1 MSPWIPFS
9 SARKRLRRWLT
20 PRGSKYA
27 FATWVVVA
35 LIATKWLYDA
45 YSLDRNVETWGN
57 AVYWNSY
64 DSSFTP
70 WPHLGEDLTNRC
82 ANQHSV
88 CELISVPDLSS
99 MDRAIHGFLNITIPF
114 TNIPI
119 APLIAVGIMA
129 ASAYGVYRNY
139 RNATHS

>member
-1 MSPWIPFS
+1 MSPFLVCSEAIATMADPKR
-9 SARKRLRRWLT
+9 RKV
-20 PRGSKYA
+20 A

-64 DSSFTP
+64 DSSFAP

-82 ANQHSV
+82 ANLHSV